1 MKAAR
6 LPSGLCRE
14 ATTRQRFG
22 LYQPRSYPQTWLTAL
37 AAGCAMAAGVHA
49 RVAEADTVDLAT
61 HQPPREIE
69 HGRSGALSSRHLGGV
84 GLDLVVAGFAGD
96 DEAAR
101 LPRQC
106 CRASRE
112 GRDRIS
118 PVPSQKSFRHWLPNR
133 QHD

>member
-84 GLDLVVAGFAGD
+84 GLAWWWQDLQGTMRPRDYRGSAAERRAKAGIGF
-96 DEAAR
+96 
-101 LPRQC
+101 
-106 CRASRE
+106 
-112 GRDRIS
+112 
-118 PVPSQKSFRHWLPNR
+118 
-133 QHD
+133 